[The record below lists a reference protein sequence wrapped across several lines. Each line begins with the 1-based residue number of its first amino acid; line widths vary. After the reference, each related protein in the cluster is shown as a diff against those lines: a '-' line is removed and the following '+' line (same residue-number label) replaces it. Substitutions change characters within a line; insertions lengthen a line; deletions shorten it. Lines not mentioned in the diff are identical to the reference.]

1 MPKAPPCHAA
11 TGRSHREEK
20 AMLRIRPDGAV
31 LLAAACLALTACTAD
46 KDAFYPETARG
57 DRVLEQRALDRVPAA
72 YEPVS
77 VTMTKQWGRRGLRSE
92 ERRVGKECVSQGRS
106 RWSPYH

>member
-1 MPKAPPCHAA
+1 
-11 TGRSHREEK
+11 
-20 AMLRIRPDGAV
+20 MLRIRPDGAV

-77 VTMTKQWGRRGLRSE
+77 VTMTKQWGRRGLGTDTDIIGYDAWV
-92 ERRVGKECVSQGRS
+92 RVGGCKGHVLVRFDAWGRHLTTADLTECS
-106 RWSPYH
+106 

>member
-1 MPKAPPCHAA
+1 MLQAAPFHAA
-11 TGRSHREEK
+11 TGRSHLEEK

-77 VTMTKQWGRRGLRSE
+77 VTMTTAWGRRGRGTDTDITELGRAARR
-92 ERRVGKECVSQGRS
+92 ERGGWKG
-106 RWSPYH
+106 